1 MKKLIGVFVLML
13 FSLTACGEMTMESM
27 NCSYENS
34 SDTLTSRTSYNI
46 DYIDN
51 TVKKVRITYDY
62 QQLNTITDD
71 DTNQN
76 DTTVDND
83 IDGVDTGTD
92 GVTSDNG
99 DTDNNEVVDGVVGN
113 AIDSVVNA
121 VSDTILDVVQY
132 RNRHNSVQNM
142 YSGINGFSVQNTS
155 DSDDNRYT
163 VTYVIDFDQISD
175 DDLNTLNLSRDVD
188 TLRSQ
193 FANQGFTCS
202 E

>member
-71 DTNQN
+71 DTNKN

-83 IDGVDTGTD
+83 IDGRRRCIVPF
-92 GVTSDNG
+92 
-99 DTDNNEVVDGVVGN
+99 
-113 AIDSVVNA
+113 
-121 VSDTILDVVQY
+121 Y
-132 RNRHNSVQNM
+132 
-142 YSGINGFSVQNTS
+142 
-155 DSDDNRYT
+155 
-163 VTYVIDFDQISD
+163 
-175 DDLNTLNLSRDVD
+175 
-188 TLRSQ
+188 
-193 FANQGFTCS
+193 
-202 E
+202 